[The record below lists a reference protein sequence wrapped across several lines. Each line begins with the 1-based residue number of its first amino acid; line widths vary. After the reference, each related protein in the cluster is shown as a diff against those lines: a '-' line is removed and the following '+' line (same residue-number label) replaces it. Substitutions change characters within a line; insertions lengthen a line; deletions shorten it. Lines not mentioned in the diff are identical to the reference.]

1 MLSKP
6 FRVSTYGNYYD
17 YAFEW
22 FQMIIYYLLIIHA
35 AAVIT
40 AAYRKA
46 AIKEMGFQSKY
57 EQMISES
64 IEVLSVKTNKFIKE
78 IIRVFVKEK
87 KKNRGN
93 VEKKNEEMID
103 SEELLDDFSVMDPYE
118 KRGEKIL
125 IVYEI
130 HNTYLEEIN
139 RYKEK
144 KENSSKN

>member
-1 MLSKP
+1 M
-6 FRVSTYGNYYD
+6 
-17 YAFEW
+17 
-22 FQMIIYYLLIIHA
+22 
-35 AAVIT
+35 
-40 AAYRKA
+40 
-46 AIKEMGFQSKY
+46 
-57 EQMISES
+57 
-64 IEVLSVKTNKFIKE
+64 
-78 IIRVFVKEK
+78 FVKEK